1 MVNCLIESIEPL
13 NVLCTCVLQFPI
25 CQDAKADITV
35 DLNYLDPKVHIDLS
49 IKPWKMLWW
58 MKIERVTKL
67 YYFQGYLPT

>member
-49 IKPWKMLWW
+49 MFYKTL
-58 MKIERVTKL
+58 ENAVVDEN
-67 YYFQGYLPT
+67 